1 MARAPVRQ
9 LELARRLGI
18 CSLTAK
24 RRLGM
29 LIERGLIDVNA
40 SRYAITSGGRAA
52 LGDAAPKPWLRSE
65 AISAAAA
72 SDVQRRMQYPNEMSA
87 AERTRLSSLN
97 ASKAR
102 ANAKARDGNMRIEVD
117 GEFDHGGIG
126 LRQSTCTLPY
136 GRDTGQRRR
145 TRVTTMPT
153 PALQARLDATMSR
166 ADEVLRA
173 RLKREQAEL
182 ERDAADQ
189 RRADA
194 QQAREDVERRRMI
207 VSKFDDAFA
216 AFSTETP
223 QARDDEA
230 PGDYRRRL
238 FERLRRRLPD
248 SHDLANIRAN
258 ELPSGQAYLNFE
270 RMIIDAAK
278 AEGERP
284 SFDNLPPSGELIS
297 RTRTDE
303 DSGAKATHWYG
314 RESFIKELGRPAH
327 KVVRVCDPRT
337 QNILWGAP
345 FSRAG

>member
-1 MARAPVRQ
+1 MAMPLIDDTGRDILTIMARAPVRQ

-29 LIERGLIDVNA
+29 LIEQGLIDVNA

-72 SDVQRRMQYPNEMSA
+72 SDVQRRIQYPNEMSA

-102 ANAKARDGNMRIEVD
+102 ANAKARGGNMRIEVD
-117 GEFDHGGIG
+117 GELRPHGGIG
-126 LRQSTCTLPY
+126 LRQRHLA
-136 GRDTGQRRR
+136 RRR
-145 TRVTTMPT
+145 KGETLAETTDEGND
-153 PALQARLDATMSR
+153 DAYTSLASPLGRHDDR

-173 RLKREQAEL
+173 RLELEQAAL

-194 QQAREDVERRRMI
+194 QQAREDAERRRMI

-238 FERLRRRLPD
+238 FERLRRRLP
-248 SHDLANIRAN
+248 I
-258 ELPSGQAYLNFE
+258 
-270 RMIIDAAK
+270 RMISPTFAPTNCRAV
-278 AEGERP
+278 R
-284 SFDNLPPSGELIS
+284 LI
-297 RTRTDE
+297 
-303 DSGAKATHWYG
+303 
-314 RESFIKELGRPAH
+314 
-327 KVVRVCDPRT
+327 
-337 QNILWGAP
+337 
-345 FSRAG
+345 